1 LALALMGGR
10 SVLWPPYL
18 FLLAFIFQI
27 VNISAHK
34 IIVRTAAGRENSE
47 KCRRHGRAFRLAG
60 KSNNE

>member
-1 LALALMGGR
+1 MALALTGGR

-34 IIVRTAAGRENSE
+34 IIVRTAAWQENSE
-47 KCRRHGRAFRLAG
+47 KCGRHGRAYRPAG
-60 KSNNE
+60 K